1 MAALAVAYFF
11 YQSREEFGAKELTI
25 LVAIILLIAG
35 SAHVA
40 TQHANAVLRYSPAA
54 ESQR

>member
-1 MAALAVAYFF
+1 MAALAVAYF

-40 TQHANAVLRYSPAA
+40 TQHANAVLSYSPAA